1 MIPPSDVP
9 ELITRDALNRIEANT
24 RRELDAFKQL
34 EEERHHETDR
44 RLGELNNSHEKATA
58 EKKRTDEAAVQVQE
72 RTVSRIEFQA
82 WKDEVNR
89 ALNLAQGAAT
99 ARATMMSVA
108 VGIAVL
114 VINLIIRYMTNTP

>member
-1 MIPPSDVP
+1 MIPPPD

-34 EEERHHETDR
+34 EEERQREIER
-44 RLGELNNSHEKATA
+44 RLGDLNNSHEKASQ

-108 VGIAVL
+108 VGVVVFVL
-114 VINLIIRYMTNTP
+114 TQLARIMFPVR

>member
-1 MIPPSDVP
+1 MIPPPTPEP
-9 ELITRDALNRIEANT
+9 ELITRDALNRIEARANE
-24 RRELDAFKQL
+24 RVAAVKELL
-34 EEERHHETDR
+34 EARLDETDR
-44 RLGELNNSHEKATA
+44 RLADLNNSHDKATQ

-72 RTVSRIEFQA
+72 RTVSRLEFQA

-114 VINLIIRYMTNTP
+114 VINLVIRYMTP

>member
-1 MIPPSDVP
+1 MIPPPD

-34 EEERHHETDR
+34 EEERQREVER
-44 RLGELNNSHEKATA
+44 RLADLNNSHSKAA
-58 EKKRTDEAAVQVQE
+58 EEKKRTDEAAVQVQE
-72 RTVSRIEFQA
+72 RTVSRIEFQS

-108 VGIAVL
+108 VGVIVFVL
-114 VINLIIRYMTNTP
+114 TQLARIMFPVR

>member
-1 MIPPSDVP
+1 MSNGVN
-9 ELITRDALNRIEANT
+9 ETITRDALNRLEANA

-34 EEERHHETDR
+34 EEVRYKETER
-44 RLGELNNSHEKATA
+44 RLGDLNNSHEKAVQ

-72 RTVSRIEFQA
+72 RTVSRVEFQA

-99 ARATMMSVA
+99 ARATMMSVG
-108 VGIAVL
+108 VGLAVL
-114 VINLIIRYMTNTP
+114 VINLIIRYMTGGR